1 MAGFPPR
8 LRETDAGEL
17 YAWKQGDECGP
28 SDTISGSDAQ
38 SRVTARARANSRL
51 FPNSHLVTFCC
62 LLLFFFFILRPIS
75 FLKAHLR
82 PPLCSGPIRQSIA
95 QEHLLQPARYCKR
108 QRNLVPSYL
117 CPWDLCLEYLELLGL
132 LHATIPLGFA
142 LPLFVF
148 ATFHLQEVAPHPW
161 GISSCS
167 APLIFINKL
176 PSICPGLW
184 FRNAAG
190 EPWLCP
196 RRAPQFLH
204 PLMPSGNRS
213 RRC

>member
-28 SDTISGSDAQ
+28 SDTISSSDAQ

-62 LLLFFFFILRPIS
+62 LLLFFFFFLETDFLSESASLSSPLLRSHP
-75 FLKAHLR
+75 AE
-82 PPLCSGPIRQSIA
+82 IA

-117 CPWDLCLEYLELLGL
+117 CLWDLCLEYLELLGL
-132 LHATIPLGFA
+132 LHATTPLGFA
-142 LPLFVF
+142 LALFVF

-161 GISSCS
+161 GVSSCS

-190 EPWLCP
+190 EPQLCP
-196 RRAPQFLH
+196 CRAPQFLH

>member
-1 MAGFPPR
+1 MSVAHQIRYPALMLRAVSQREPGQTAGCSPIQFTP
-8 LRETDAGEL
+8 
-17 YAWKQGDECGP
+17 CN
-28 SDTISGSDAQ
+28 I
-38 SRVTARARANSRL
+38 VL
-51 FPNSHLVTFCC
+51 FAS
-62 LLLFFFFILRPIS
+62 FFFFFLETDFLSESASLSSPLLRTHP
-75 FLKAHLR
+75 AE
-82 PPLCSGPIRQSIA
+82 IA

-132 LHATIPLGFA
+132 LHATTPLGFA

-184 FRNAAG
+184 FRNAAR
-190 EPWLCP
+190 EPQLCP
-196 RRAPQFLH
+196 CRAPQFLH